1 MRLHPQNQQRVAPR
15 GSSAGSESPALG
27 SLTSPCTVSGLSH
40 RLAAPRELR
49 VDAESR
55 LTRFLCW

>member
-15 GSSAGSESPALG
+15 GPSGGSKSPALG

-55 LTRFLCW
+55 